1 MCASKAFG
9 PDTNITQ
16 CVFLFM
22 FMLLLLFPHLVFIN
36 MRGND
41 FTNEQRPDS
50 RGTSVIEHVIGA
62 EVLCSEEFSHGEN
75 DHGPHHPEGEA
86 AHSNAQ
92 DKECFGDGREGEDE
106 MREAAEGAGYEEDDG
121 SGGDVYF

>member
-1 MCASKAFG
+1 
-9 PDTNITQ
+9 
-16 CVFLFM
+16 
-22 FMLLLLFPHLVFIN
+22 

-121 SGGDVYF
+121 SGGDDISEMAPVRTRAVAWATLNKARAA